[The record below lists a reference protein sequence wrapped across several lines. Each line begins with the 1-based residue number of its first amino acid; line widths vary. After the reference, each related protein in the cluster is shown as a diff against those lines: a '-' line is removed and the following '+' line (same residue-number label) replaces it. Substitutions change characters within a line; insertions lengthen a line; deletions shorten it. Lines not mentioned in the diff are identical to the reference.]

1 VGANVVRV
9 LFVVPYVPSRIRVR
23 PFEFIRTLARHHHVE
38 VVCLVSND
46 DEAADL
52 PALEEVCAGVHPVP
66 HPPLRAMMRAI
77 RAGMT
82 SEPFQAAYAASS
94 DLKRAVERIVARF
107 DIVHIEHLRGA
118 ATPFETGGVP
128 VVWDAVDCIS
138 LLLAEMARAPQKAYV
153 RAVRAIDS
161 SRTRQYEA
169 RLLQRF
175 SHTVVTSARDAA
187 ALWDLRPE
195 TDTTITIIPNG
206 VDLAYFQPQPTP
218 RAPHEVIFTGKMS
231 YHANHTAVRSFVTH
245 VWPSV
250 RAALPDARLMV
261 VGSNPPRD
269 IRNLDGIAGIT
280 VTGRV
285 PDMRPYLA
293 RAAVAVAPLVYGVGN
308 PNKVLEAMAMALP
321 VVATPPA
328 VTAICAGAG
337 DGVLT
342 AERDAMARTLVHILE
357 NPADG
362 ARLGQE
368 GRRYVEMHHTWSRAA
383 GQLAEVY
390 GAAHGGWATEMQ
402 MAAFAAD

>member
-1 VGANVVRV
+1 MRV

-38 VVCLVSND
+38 VVCLVANE
-46 DEAADL
+46 DEAADM
-52 PALEEVCAGVHPVP
+52 PALRAVCAGVHPVP
-66 HPPLRAMMRAI
+66 HPPLRAMLRAI
-77 RAGMT
+77 RAGAT
-82 SEPFQAAYAASS
+82 DQPFQAAYAQSS

-107 DIVHIEHLRGA
+107 DVIHVEHLRGA

-128 VVWDAVDCIS
+128 VIWDAVDCIS
-138 LLLAEMARAPQKAYV
+138 LLLAEMARAPQKAHV
-153 RAVRAIDS
+153 RAIRAIDS
-161 SRTRQYEA
+161 SRTRRYEA

-206 VDLAYFQPQPTP
+206 VDLAYFQPQPVR

-231 YHANHTAVRSFVTH
+231 YHANHTAVRAFVAH
-245 VWPSV
+245 VWPAV
-250 RAALPDARLMV
+250 RAALPDARFMV
-261 VGSNPPRD
+261 VGSTPPRD
-269 IRNLDGIAGIT
+269 IRALDGAAGIT

-293 RAAVAVAPLVYGVGN
+293 RASVAVAPLVYGVGN

-337 DGVLT
+337 EGVLT
-342 AERDAMARTLVHILE
+342 VGRGEMASALLNVLRD
-357 NPADG
+357 PAAG
-362 ARLGQE
+362 ARLGQA
-368 GRRYVEMHHTWSRAA
+368 GRRYVETHHTWSRAA
-383 GQLAEVY
+383 GQLEEVY
-390 GAAHGGWATEMQ
+390 RAARGGRAMEMQ
-402 MAAFAAD
+402 MAAMAAD